1 MMKKIH
7 ILIGIIVLIV
17 GAIIGC
23 GSFLLTGSQVI
34 NRFIGGN
41 VSANSGREQMMSLMG
56 FGQTLSSIGSVGGLA
71 TTGAG
76 MMGAGAMVKGLG
88 SISNNGTKAMLSVG
102 DKIANFGNG
111 ITSHA
116 KGNESIA
123 NIGSKISNFGT
134 GMQTKANNILQTKN
148 KEGLNVPN
156 LPNKLTRFGGR
167 MMDSGM
173 DSLESAFN
181 TIIPT
186 HNLYRR
192 RNRYRD

>member
-1 MMKKIH
+1 MKEKKTVRKYEKLDKKID
-7 ILIGIIVLIV
+7 LFDEKSV
-17 GAIIGC
+17 
-23 GSFLLTGSQVI
+23 
-34 NRFIGGN
+34 R
-41 VSANSGREQMMSLMG
+41 AN
-56 FGQTLSSIGSVGGLA
+56 
-71 TTGAG
+71 
-76 MMGAGAMVKGLG
+76 
-88 SISNNGTKAMLSVG
+88 
-102 DKIANFGNG
+102 
-111 ITSHA
+111 A